1 MADQSAEEAKKQYI
15 EKMGKPL
22 GTQFHALWQEV
33 ALLHVNWKEYVTLF
47 GTNERRIERLNK
59 SAPAFFRMIQDQ
71 LWTATLLHIA
81 RLLDPPRTA
90 GKANLTVRNFTDL
103 VDEKLK
109 MPLAVLID
117 KALKETEFARD
128 WRNRVIAHQ
137 DLSIAL
143 KEGTAEALEPA
154 SRTDV
159 NTALA
164 ALTNVMNAI
173 EKFYLNSGTAF
184 SAAAR
189 HNGALTL
196 LYLLG
201 DGLKAKSEREEG
213 LEQALSDGADE
224 NLKQAL
230 GANDFQEEI

>member
-173 EKFYLNSGTAF
+173 EKFYLSGTAF

>member
-201 DGLKAKSEREEG
+201 D
-213 LEQALSDGADE
+213 
-224 NLKQAL
+224 
-230 GANDFQEEI
+230 